1 MKKTLW
7 PALAIFLQL
16 SCSRH
21 KTTSPLPEEK
31 KQKTHMLNLMTHLM
45 NLQTYGFPIISTNIS
60 SDGKTVLVER
70 LDHKQ
75 RVIREDLYF
84 EGKIVSTA
92 QFIYDDKDH
101 IIETLNYDNEGNLI
115 LYQQFM
121 YHPDDS
127 LWQIFQQNQTSLY
140 QKNQVYTDNRQN
152 TLVVDYYQ
160 HGMLSSTLTYH
171 AQILDR
177 EKNYSYK
184 DGYLVKKFF
193 KNLQDMTERVEYYN
207 QDQILTAVTFLRD
220 NQFIEH
226 EEYFYQDKKLISK
239 TVEDQE
245 GQISRYDYQY
255 DENGVL
261 TKSDL
266 YQDNTLRQST
276 IYLPDGKYIIEYYA
290 FGQVRMS
297 ELYENNVLVEQNI
310 NETAV
315 FSEEDF
321 LD

>member
-1 MKKTLW
+1 MTKTLW
-7 PALAIFLQL
+7 PALAIFLLL
-16 SCSRH
+16 SCPRY
-21 KTTSPLPEEK
+21 KTTSPLSKEK
-31 KQKTHMLNLMTHLM
+31 KQNPNMLNLMTHLM
-45 NLQTYGFPIISTNIS
+45 NLQTYRFPIISTNIS

-101 IIETLNYDNEGNLI
+101 ITETLNYDNEGKLI
-115 LYQQFM
+115 LYQQLM

-127 LWQIFQQNQTSLY
+127 LWQVFQQNQTSLY
-140 QKNQVYTDNRQN
+140 QKNQVYTDNRQD

-160 HGMLSSTLTYH
+160 HGLLSSTLAYH
-171 AQILDR
+171 SRILAR
-177 EKNYSYK
+177 EKNYFYK
-184 DGYLVKKFF
+184 DNCLVKKFF
-193 KNLQDMTERVEYYN
+193 KNLEDMTERVEYYN

-226 EEYFYQDKKLISK
+226 EEYFYQDRKLISK

-245 GQISRYDYQY
+245 GVISRYNYQY
-255 DENGVL
+255 NENGVL

-266 YQDNTLRQST
+266 YQDNMLRQS
-276 IYLPDGKYIIEYYA
+276 ILYLPDGKYIIQYYA

-310 NETAV
+310 NESV
-315 FSEEDF
+315 GISGEDS
-321 LD
+321 LN

>member
-1 MKKTLW
+1 MKKNLW
-7 PALAIFLQL
+7 PALAIFLLL

-21 KTTSPLPEEK
+21 KATSPLPEEK
-31 KQKTHMLNLMTHLM
+31 KQKPHMLNLMAHLM
-45 NLQTYGFPIISTNIS
+45 NLQRYGSPIISTNIS

-101 IIETLNYDNEGNLI
+101 ITEALNYDNEGRLM

-140 QKNQVYTDNRQN
+140 QKNQVYTDNRQD
-152 TLVVDYYQ
+152 TLAVDYYQ
-160 HGMLSSTLTYH
+160 RGMLSRTLTYH
-171 AQILDR
+171 SQILAR
-177 EKNYSYK
+177 EKIYSYK
-184 DGYLVKKFF
+184 DGYPVKKFF
-193 KNLQDMTERVEYYN
+193 KNLQDMTERIEYYN

-226 EEYFYQDKKLISK
+226 EEYFYQGKKLISK

-290 FGQVRMS
+290 FGQMRMS

-310 NETAV
+310 NEAAV

-321 LD
+321 PN